1 MWVNE
6 YLYEAHGETG
16 ANVIIGDIDRR
27 YVCFFFFHFPS
38 RFRASLNVISRISA
52 VPIFPG
58 LRRFPDG
65 RDFAQWTGDDSK
77 ALMKVIRIFHINS
90 GF

>member
-1 MWVNE
+1 MSICTKRMEKQEQMRSLEISIV
-6 YLYEAHGETG
+6 GMFF
-16 ANVIIGDIDRR
+16 
-27 YVCFFFFHFPS
+27 FFFFHFPS